1 MIELNDRTKEDF
13 LSREMV
19 AKLLN
24 AGVDMSDAKYVIAKD
39 KLSMYDDEPDLTDYV
54 WYKDSAAEVYD
65 VVPTYTV
72 TELQR
77 KVRKDDKWPCDI
89 EFLANLLMKG

>member
-1 MIELNDRTKEDF
+1 MIELNEKTKEDF

-19 AKLLN
+19 AELLN
-24 AGVDMSDAKYVIAKD
+24 AGIDMSDAKYIIAKD

-54 WYKDSAAEVYD
+54 WYKDSSAEVYD

-77 KVRKDDKWPCDI
+77 KVHKDDKWPCDI